1 MVISDRHSPRQ
12 ASWFMTP
19 HRSTGEWSLAVRQQ
33 ASVARVGQLG
43 LQGGDLEELLG
54 AALAAVA
61 DTLGVRNVALLELLA
76 GWRELQGRAAIYDG
90 TPITLDL
97 VQKVRVPAG
106 RESMPGYTVMQAGA
120 VMSED
125 LLADQRFRA
134 RAAEYGLAAQA
145 AITAPVGWGER
156 PWGVLCVY
164 SDVVRAWT
172 DDDVHFVQSMAN
184 TVGLAIARQRVEHE
198 LRDSSARLD
207 LSLGAG
213 GLGAWTWDMSSDFVE
228 LSASAQAIYGVI
240 ADEFDGSG
248 EQVLDLVHPDDRAV
262 LRGEVYEA
270 LQTSGEQHNVY
281 RIVRPND
288 GELRWVES
296 WGRLL
301 TDEGH
306 PYRLVGVISDITERR
321 LADETKEA
329 LLAREQRARVEA
341 EHARERLTLLA
352 EAGARFSGSLDPE
365 VILAALPEVCVPVL
379 ADVCLVDVFDD
390 HGELEEAAASSRD
403 EQSLA
408 DVRELRRRRAALG
421 GVGGLWSDRNVARW
435 GERVFEPELT
445 DKHFQAAASDEEH
458 LALFRRMGTRSAI
471 VVPLVARGRIM
482 GVLTVIL
489 NRAGRHYEP
498 DDLEMV
504 EQLAAR
510 AALALDNGRL
520 FESRNRVAQSLQAA
534 LLPPALPEIDG
545 LGLAARY
552 RVAEADIEIG
562 GDFYD
567 VMEVGER
574 AWGVVVGDVCGRG
587 PDAAALTGLVRH
599 SVRTAVVR
607 ERVPSRVLAQTND
620 AVLDQIDDARFCTAA
635 YLRVEVG
642 NPGESVR
649 VVASSAGHP
658 RPAVLRGDG
667 RAELVDCAGLL
678 LGVVASPAL
687 IDVELLLR
695 PGDSVILY
703 TDGVTEARQGKE
715 LFGEVRL
722 LDALGTLADSDAEGI
737 AAGIDAAVRTFQD
750 DANDDVAILVV
761 QVLPESPAA

>member
-1 MVISDRHSPRQ
+1 
-12 ASWFMTP
+12 MTP

-43 LQGGDLEELLG
+43 LQGGDLGEFLADALV
-54 AALAAVA
+54 AAS
-61 DTLGVRNVALLELLA
+61 DTLGVRSVALMELLP
-76 GWRELQGRAAIYDG
+76 GWRELQGRAAVYDG
-90 TPITLDL
+90 RPIARADME
-97 VQKVRVPAG
+97 RARIPAG
-106 RESMPGYTVMQAGA
+106 RESMPGYTVMQGVA
-120 VMSED
+120 VVAED

-134 RAAEYGLAAQA
+134 RAAEYGLEAQA

-156 PWGVLCVY
+156 PWGVLGVY
-164 SDVVRAWT
+164 SEVIRAWT

-184 TVGLAIARQRVEHE
+184 TIGLAIARQRVEHE

-213 GLGAWTWDMSSDFVE
+213 GLGAWTWDFAVDSVV
-228 LSASAQAIYGVI
+228 LSASALAIYGIDV
-240 ADEFDGSG
+240 EQFDGSG
-248 EQVLDLVHPDDRAV
+248 DGFLDLVHPDDRAV
-262 LRGEVYEA
+262 LRGRVYEA
-270 LQTSGEQHNVY
+270 LQTTGEQHNVY
-281 RIVRPND
+281 RVVRPSD
-288 GELRWVES
+288 GEIRWVES

-301 TDEGH
+301 TDDGH

-341 EHARERLTLLA
+341 EQARERLTLLA
-352 EAGARFSGSLDPE
+352 EAGARFSASLDPE
-365 VILAALPEVCVPVL
+365 VILASLPEVCVPAL

-390 HGELEEAAASSRD
+390 HGELREAAATAHD
-403 EQSLA
+403 PQSLA
-408 DVRELRRRRAALG
+408 DVRDLRRRRDEAGGDGGIWSERSVAGRAESVFAA
-421 GVGGLWSDRNVARW
+421 D
-435 GERVFEPELT
+435 LT
-445 DKHFQAAASDEEH
+445 DEQFQAAASDEQH
-458 LALFRRMGTRSAI
+458 LALFRRLGARSSM
-471 VVPLVARGRIM
+471 VVPLVARGRVM
-482 GVLTVIL
+482 GVLTVIV
-489 NRAGRHYEP
+489 NRSGRQYGP
-498 DDLEMV
+498 DHLELV

-520 FESRNRVAQSLQAA
+520 FESRNRVARSLQAA
-534 LLPPALPEIDG
+534 LLPPALPAIDR

-587 PDAAALTGLVRH
+587 PEAAALTGLMRH
-599 SVRTAVVR
+599 SLRTAVVR
-607 ERVPSRVLAQTND
+607 EQVPSRVLAQTND

-635 YLRVEVG
+635 YLRVEVCEE
-642 NPGESVR
+642 PSRAVR

-658 RPAVLRGDG
+658 RPAVLRADG
-667 RAELVDCAGLL
+667 RADLVHCAGLL
-678 LGVVASPAL
+678 LGVVPSPAL
-687 IDVELLLR
+687 VDVELLLE
-695 PGDSVILY
+695 PGDSVVLY
-703 TDGVTEARQGKE
+703 TDGVTEARQDKE

-722 LDALGTLADSDAEGI
+722 LDALRSLAGADADGI
-737 AAGIDAAVRTFQD
+737 AAGIDTAVSSYQD

-761 QVLPESPAA
+761 QVLPE